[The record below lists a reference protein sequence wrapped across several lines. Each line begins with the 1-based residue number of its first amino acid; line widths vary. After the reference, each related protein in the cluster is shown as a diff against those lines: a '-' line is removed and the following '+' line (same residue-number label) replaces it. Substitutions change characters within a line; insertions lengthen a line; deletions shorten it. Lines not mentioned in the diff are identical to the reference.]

1 MNKGDQLYSFSFRP
15 QGEVKYSVP
24 RLHVDFPIILY
35 SDWAD
40 VGVLIDAT
48 PVINGTL
55 PKFSQFSPWLGD
67 PTVEDV
73 FVTSWSISPI

>member
-40 VGVLIDAT
+40 VGVLTDTT